1 MSLEEIAQNI
11 TPVGSVAAVIGVV
24 LGIAVIMIRVRA
36 RNLVLE
42 KEKAERMQELATEVN
57 RSENADE
64 MHVPEPQHKSTF
76 KTFVPE

>member
-57 RSENADE
+57 RPENADD
-64 MHVPEPQHKSTF
+64 MHVQEPQHKSTF